1 METKAS
7 SEMLIRRCLSTLK
20 SLIEEYQLELKVI
33 LITPGCNL
41 ADALTRVPQKWLR
54 MAHGQEQPSQEVCSA
69 VADSLNAEQITQI
82 HHTTGHCGVKRTL
95 YFVRR
100 VNPSVPRK
108 EVQRIVRTCQV
119 CQSIDPAP
127 VKWTSGDLSV
137 ENTWCRTG
145 MDITHYEGRHYL
157 SLIDCGPSR
166 FAV

>member
-1 METKAS
+1 
-7 SEMLIRRCLSTLK
+7 MLIRRRLSTLK
-20 SLIEEYQLELKVI
+20 SLIEEYQLELKVT
-33 LITPGCNL
+33 LITSGCNL
-41 ADALTRVPQKWLR
+41 ADALTGVPQMWLR
-54 MAHGQEQPSQEVCSA
+54 MANGHEQPSQEVCKSA
-69 VADSLNAEQITQI
+69 AADSLNAEQIAQI
-82 HHTTGHCGVKRTL
+82 HHTTWHCGIKRTL
-95 YFVRR
+95 YFVRK
-100 VNPSVPRK
+100 VNPNVSRK
-108 EVQRIVRTCQV
+108 AVQRIVRTCQV